1 MNTGSLHTDR
11 AVEAQAAARPHVLV
25 AEDDV
30 YIARGLALA
39 LGTDFDVSVR
49 SSASDFARSF
59 GLIRPDVMLV
69 DYRLPDMTGVD
80 LLSMLR
86 REHGSE
92 VPAVMVSAHVH
103 RAHAALSAGFD
114 VFLAKPFGGRELIR
128 ALHRAMSKG

>member
-1 MNTGSLHTDR
+1 MSTAPPSIDLGKPAPQLDR
-11 AVEAQAAARPHVLV
+11 RHVLI

-30 YIARGLALA
+30 YIARGLAVA
-39 LGTDFDVSVR
+39 LGTEFDVSLR
-49 SSASDFARSF
+49 ASANDFARSF
-59 GLIRPDVMLV
+59 ELIRPDVMLV
-69 DYRLPDMTGVD
+69 DYRLPDMNGVD

-114 VFLAKPFGGRELIR
+114 EFLAKPFGGRELIR
-128 ALHRAMSKG
+128 ALHRAMSRD